1 MKKCIICK
9 KTKNDNEFNKEH
21 VIPEFIGGSLTINNV
36 CETCN
41 SKLGEEIDS
50 KLLKDFLIR
59 AEIVE
64 KKITNKKN
72 KQKVL
77 FEKLT
82 SNKNPQ
88 IKLNAKRGKNG
99 EFDKFECNT
108 SLKSSPQNKN
118 MHTIHYDSNKDE
130 KTVLKEI
137 EKIFK
142 QKYEITLTEEK
153 KKEIM
158 YKINNEHS
166 YPQIEFDFTSTI
178 DFKKLSREFIKIAYE
193 TAYYILGE
201 KYLEDVIGQDLR
213 ESLFNES
220 HELIEKYAERGMQLM
235 PQPKPKEI
243 FNELT
248 KISDKNLIH
257 FIEIS
262 EVNNKLY
269 VAINLF
275 NIYKNCICITE
286 TVDLYDFNDVIHFIL
301 FYHENNEKTFIEL
314 NELDLAKMMG
324 NIPQK

>member
-1 MKKCIICK
+1 M
-9 KTKNDNEFNKEH
+9 F
-21 VIPEFIGGSLTINNV
+21 
-36 CETCN
+36 
-41 SKLGEEIDS
+41 
-50 KLLKDFLIR
+50 
-59 AEIVE
+59 E
-64 KKITNKKN
+64 KKHMKVYAFVGPSGTGKSYRAQMVANEKGIDLIIDDGLLIQGN
-72 KQKVL
+72 KVL
-77 FEKLT
+77 AGT
-82 SNKNPQ
+82 SAKKAPTK
-88 IKLNAKRGKNG
+88 IETVRNAL
-99 EFDKFECNT
+99 FQ
-108 SLKSSPQNKN
+108 S
-118 MHTIHYDSNKDE
+118 
-130 KTVLKEI
+130 
-137 EKIFK
+137 
-142 QKYEITLTEEK
+142 EEK

>member
-142 QKYEITLTEEK
+142 QKYGITLTEEK

-213 ESLFNES
+213 ESLFKGFVNKS
-220 HELIEKYAERGMQLM
+220 
-235 PQPKPKEI
+235 I
-243 FNELT
+243 F
-248 KISDKNLIH
+248 S
-257 FIEIS
+257 
-262 EVNNKLY
+262 
-269 VAINLF
+269 
-275 NIYKNCICITE
+275 
-286 TVDLYDFNDVIHFIL
+286 
-301 FYHENNEKTFIEL
+301 
-314 NELDLAKMMG
+314 
-324 NIPQK
+324 